1 MRISDWSSDVCS
13 SDLLFLRWRARG
25 EDPRYRRI
33 LQTVIEGRGWSWG
46 QAALLSVFLTQA
58 PLLFLTCLP
67 AQIGIVASATGL
79 SAAMGWLAPA
89 GVLAAV
95 AGIAIASIPHPPPPA
110 FPPPP
115 PGRASSRERTS

>member
-33 LQTVIEGRGWSWG
+33 LQTVPDGRGWSWG

-67 AQIGIVASATGL
+67 SPIGIVPTATRLSPDLAWLSPPGGPAPVPGL
-79 SAAMGWLAPA
+79 PPQPHPAPP
-89 GVLAAV
+89 LH
-95 AGIAIASIPHPPPPA
+95 PFHPPPP
-110 FPPPP
+110 PI
-115 PGRASSRERTS
+115 RMT

>member
-67 AQIGIVASATGL
+67 AQIGIVASATDL
-79 SAAMGWLAPA
+79 SAEMGWLARA

-95 AGIAIASIPHPPPPA
+95 AGIAIESI
-110 FPPPP
+110 
-115 PGRASSRERTS
+115 SSEEHTSELQSLM